1 MNCEVFKLKELD
13 VEQFEIQDVL
23 QCILHSIMFHRAF
36 GLIYPKNV
44 DSEIF
49 EITYMQCSDFVIERK
64 VDEKITQF
72 IDKVKKHPNQ
82 KHQICVSF
90 YESKNKQTSW
100 FTKKVERCYWEHWYI
115 NLSVAHNP
123 KADSGKSHHSKVVN
137 LEEGAP
143 IEREVRHSGLESS
156 LREVLLQIINF
167 VNEKKDHIPSIE
179 NLEGTSFPFEIT
191 ISSLSDSAF
200 GMELLKRM
208 LPHGNRPCSADFQF
222 LKGSDFV

>member
-23 QCILHSIMFHRAF
+23 QCILHTIMFHRAS

-44 DSEIF
+44 DLELF
-49 EITYMQCSDFVIERK
+49 EITYMQCNDVVIERK
-64 VDEKITQF
+64 IDEKITQF
-72 IDKVKKHPNQ
+72 INKVKKHPNQ

-100 FTKKVERCYWEHWYI
+100 FTKKVEHRYWEHWYV
-115 NLSVAHNP
+115 NLNVAHHP
-123 KADSGKSHHSKVVN
+123 KLDSGKSRNSKVVN
-137 LEEGAP
+137 PEESAP
-143 IEREVRHSGLESS
+143 DEREARHSGLELS
-156 LREVLLQIINF
+156 LREVLFQIINF
-167 VNEKKDHIPSIE
+167 VKEKKDHIPSIE
-179 NLEGTSFPFEIT
+179 NLEGASFPFEIT

-208 LPHGNRPCSADFQF
+208 LPHGNRPCSGDLQF
-222 LKGSDFV
+222 LKGSDSV

>member
-23 QCILHSIMFHRAF
+23 QCILHSIMFHRAL

-44 DSEIF
+44 DSELF

-100 FTKKVERCYWEHWYI
+100 FTKNVERCYWEHWYI

-143 IEREVRHSGLESS
+143 NEREVRHSGLESS

-191 ISSLSDSAF
+191 ISRFCFWDGTAQENAPAWQST
-200 GMELLKRM
+200 M
-208 LPHGNRPCSADFQF
+208 LG
-222 LKGSDFV
+222 

>member
-23 QCILHSIMFHRAF
+23 QCILHSIMFHRAL

-44 DSEIF
+44 DSELF
-49 EITYMQCSDFVIERK
+49 EITY
-64 VDEKITQF
+64 
-72 IDKVKKHPNQ
+72 
-82 KHQICVSF
+82 ICVSF

-100 FTKKVERCYWEHWYI
+100 FTKNVERCYWEHWYI

-143 IEREVRHSGLESS
+143 NEREVRHSGLESS